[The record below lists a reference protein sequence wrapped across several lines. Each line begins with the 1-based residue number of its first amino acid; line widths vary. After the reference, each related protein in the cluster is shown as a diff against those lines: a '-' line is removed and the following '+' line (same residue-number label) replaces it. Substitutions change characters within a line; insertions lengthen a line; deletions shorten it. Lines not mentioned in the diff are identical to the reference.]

1 MATYYSVQVQFN
13 IEDDRGKPKKMTYTY
28 LVDAMSVTEA
38 EVRMT
43 IFLNNRGE
51 QDFEVKA
58 VSKSKI
64 ISVVDESEQL
74 FIQD

>member
-1 MATYYSVQVQFN
+1 MATYYNVQVQFN
-13 IEDDRGKPKKMTYTY
+13 IEDDRGKPKKLTYTY

-43 IFLNNRGE
+43 IFLNDRGE

-64 ISVVDESEQL
+64 ISVVDESTA
-74 FIQD
+74 INI

>member
-1 MATYYSVQVQFN
+1 
-13 IEDDRGKPKKMTYTY
+13 MTYTY

-43 IFLNNRGE
+43 VFLNNRGE